1 MQLVIIVMIVS
12 FFLESMVSNLISI
25 DSQLLIPL
33 FTIVSLVIIY
43 PYFKKD
49 HISYLKTAAV
59 LGLFYDIVFTDT
71 LIVNLFLFVFTAWFI
86 HKMNYLLSNNYFNVA
101 IMTMLAITFYRIISF
116 IALILIGYLHFSV
129 FALLRGITSS
139 LLLNVIYAIIVYAI
153 TDHISR
159 KHHIV
164 KID

>member
-1 MQLVIIVMIVS
+1 MQLVIIVLVVS
-12 FFLESMVSNLISI
+12 FFLESMVSNFVAM
-25 DSQLLIPL
+25 DSTLFIPL

-71 LIVNLFLFVFTAWFI
+71 LIVNLFLFVFTAWLI
-86 HKMNYLLSNNYFNVA
+86 QKMNYVLSNNYLNVA
-101 IMTMLAITFYRIISF
+101 IMTMFAIIFYRIVSF
-116 IALILIGYLHFSV
+116 GVLILIGYLNFSE
-129 FALLRGITSS
+129 FALIKGITSS
-139 LLLNVIYAIIVYAI
+139 LLLNVIYAVIVYAI
-153 TDHISR
+153 TDYFSR